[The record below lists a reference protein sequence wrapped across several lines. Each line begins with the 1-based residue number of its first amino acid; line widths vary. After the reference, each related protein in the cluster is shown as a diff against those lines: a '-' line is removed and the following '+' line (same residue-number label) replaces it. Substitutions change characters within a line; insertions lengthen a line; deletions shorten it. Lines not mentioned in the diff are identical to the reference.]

1 MIEQKLLSVVDFLWG
16 KQRNETIHFFLLTWR
31 EGGFTDCLIV
41 RVNYQGQIKLM
52 ASYLNVLIYFLVKYM
67 HLLGNVMWY
76 CDIGYVCCED
86 AQNQLAL
93 MSFSFELQHQ

>member
-1 MIEQKLLSVVDFLWG
+1 MS
-16 KQRNETIHFFLLTWR
+16 
-31 EGGFTDCLIV
+31 
-41 RVNYQGQIKLM
+41 
-52 ASYLNVLIYFLVKYM
+52 SYLNVLIYFLVKYM